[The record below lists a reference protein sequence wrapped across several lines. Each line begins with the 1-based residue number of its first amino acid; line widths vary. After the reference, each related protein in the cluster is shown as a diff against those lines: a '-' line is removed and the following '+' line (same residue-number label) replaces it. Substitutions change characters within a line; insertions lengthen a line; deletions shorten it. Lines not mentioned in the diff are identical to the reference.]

1 MSSPHTPLRPY
12 RGRTP
17 TVAVSTYIDPQA
29 TVIGDVV
36 IGADSSVWPQCVVR
50 GDVNRIRIGAR
61 TNIQDATVIHV
72 THPHAGEP
80 DGHGTII
87 GDEVTIGHRVIVHGC
102 TIEDRCLIGMG
113 SILLDGAVLRRNVL
127 LGAGSLVTEG
137 KELEGGYL
145 WMGRPARRV
154 RPLTA
159 DELAWLGYSAAH
171 YVRLKD
177 SYLNP

>member
-1 MSSPHTPLRPY
+1 MSALPPHLRPY
-12 RGRTP
+12 RGQTP
-17 TVAVSTYIDPQA
+17 RVAASTYVDAQA
-29 TVIGDVV
+29 TVIGDVE

-61 TNIQDATVIHV
+61 TNIQDATIIHV

-80 DGHGTII
+80 EGHATLI
-87 GDEVTIGHRVIVHGC
+87 GDDVTIGHRVVVHGC

-145 WMGRPARRV
+145 WMGRPAKRV
-154 RPLTA
+154 RRLTEA
-159 DELAWLGYSAAH
+159 ELAWLGYSAAH

-177 SYLNP
+177 TYLKP